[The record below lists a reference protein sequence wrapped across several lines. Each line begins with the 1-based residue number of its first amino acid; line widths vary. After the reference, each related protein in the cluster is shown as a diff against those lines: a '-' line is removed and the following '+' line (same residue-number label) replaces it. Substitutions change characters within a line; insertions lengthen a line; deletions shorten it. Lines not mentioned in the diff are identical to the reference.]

1 MKSDKI
7 YILHIIDSMDQISEY
22 TDQVSPEEFKENR
35 LIQDAVIRNFEI
47 IGEAAKNVSSRSRE
61 QFSQIPWK
69 NMAGMRDKL
78 IHNYMGVD
86 LDAVWNTITDIIPSM
101 RKKLAEVVH
110 SIEEENSG
118 M

>member
-1 MKSDKI
+1 
-7 YILHIIDSMDQISEY
+7 
-22 TDQVSPEEFKENR
+22 
-35 LIQDAVIRNFEI
+35 
-47 IGEAAKNVSSRSRE
+47 
-61 QFSQIPWK
+61 
-69 NMAGMRDKL
+69 MAGMRDKL

-101 RKKLAEVVH
+101 RKKLADVVR